1 MANFDY
7 NIVITGD
14 CSNTNSGVINLYLIG
29 GTPPYT
35 VEWISPYY
43 PAVVVDVD
51 EPAVITNLS
60 ATTYVVRVNDSTLDT
75 NNEFYINIP
84 VSNGVCGSIL
94 GVGNTTCDAFNGSVT
109 GTSTSLYSSTNYY
122 LYDNNDIFIQSAITN
137 TSEIIFGNLS
147 ADTYYMIVEDLG
159 GCTGKTQNFI
169 IQESGP
175 FEYGLYVVPNSSC
188 GGIPIGK
195 IVVTGQTGVSPYT
208 YLWSNGLTGST
219 VTGLTA
225 GNYSVEVT
233 DSNGCVVSQSGTI
246 VDISPIGLGLFTST
260 APTCFQSNGSI
271 SMTITGGTAPYY
283 YSASTGQVEV
293 SYSKTFTISGLP
305 SGQYGFSVTDAGF
318 CQLLEVT
325 SLTSVNGISS
335 VSVSS
340 INSTCSSVNGEI
352 SISVVGGATP
362 YTYTLVS
369 PGGNTT
375 NVSNSQTTQLF
386 SNLSTGTYM
395 VAVSDSTGCAYTEE
409 KTIIAN
415 NKYTISTG
423 VTGTT
428 CNQNNGVIEIFTT
441 TGATLP
447 LDYSIDGIQNIIDTN
462 LSAVT
467 FNNLTTGTHVV
478 TVNDADGCVQTTNVY
493 VPASQPLDFSL
504 YSSSCGTGN
513 EGTISAFIASGTP
526 PFTYNWSSNVPNNP
540 QTLQVSG
547 LTGGTYTV
555 RVVDK
560 NGCSLS
566 RSTTITCDANYVSYQ
581 TYVMGAE
588 SFNVS
593 SPTKYGLLQ
602 MMNEG
607 FNDLTSGDTGC
618 QLVSAIFNVKVSILP
633 AGITSSQAFF
643 TSTSLNTAPSD
654 NLYYNTVKSL
664 LLGIPG
670 VGVVDIDSLNN
681 QITIQTSKNN
691 TSLNGQEVVVDLII
705 VYDTTCLA

>member
-1 MANFDY
+1 MADFNY
-7 NIVITGD
+7 NLVITGD
-14 CSNTNSGVINLYLIG
+14 CSNTNSGVINLYLTG

-35 VEWISPYY
+35 VEWISPSYA
-43 PAVVVDVD
+43 PQ
-51 EPAVITNLS
+51 VITNDPAILTGLS
-60 ATTYVVRVNDSTLDT
+60 GGTYVTRVNDTTVPT
-75 NNEFYINIP
+75 NLEFYINIP
-84 VSNGVCGSIL
+84 VSDGVCGSIL

-122 LYDNNDIFIQSAITN
+122 LYDNNDIFVQSAITN
-137 TSEIIFGNLS
+137 TSQVVFGSLS
-147 ADTYYMIVEDLG
+147 ADTYYMIVQDLG

-169 IQESGP
+169 IQDSEP
-175 FEYGLYVVPNSSC
+175 FDFGLYVVPNSSC

-195 IVVTGQTGVSPYT
+195 IVITGQTGVSPYS
-208 YLWSNGLTGST
+208 YLWSNGQTGST
-219 VTGLTA
+219 VTGLTS

-233 DSNGCVVSQSGTI
+233 DSNGCVASQSGTI
-246 VDISPIGLGLFTST
+246 VDVSQVGLGLFTST
-260 APTCFQSNGSI
+260 APTCFQANGSV
-271 SMTITGGTAPYY
+271 SLTITGGTAPYY

-293 SYSKTFTISGLP
+293 SYSKTFTLSGLS
-305 SGQYGFSVTDAGF
+305 SGQYNFLVTDAGF
-318 CQLLEVT
+318 CTLLAGTTLE
-325 SLTSVNGISS
+325 SVNGISS
-335 VSVSS
+335 VSVNTVS
-340 INSTCSSVNGEI
+340 STCSSVNGEI
-352 SISVVGGATP
+352 SISVVGGVTP

-369 PGGNTT
+369 PGGDTT
-375 NVSNSQTTQLF
+375 NVSNSQTTQIF
-386 SNLSTGTYM
+386 GGLSTGTYT
-395 VAVSDSTGCAYTEE
+395 VAVSDSSGCAYVEE
-409 KTIIAN
+409 KTLIAN

-428 CNQNNGVIEIFTT
+428 CNQNNGVIQIFTT

-478 TVNDADGCVQTTNVY
+478 TVNDADGCIQTTNVY

-513 EGTISAFIASGTP
+513 EGAISAFIASGTP
-526 PFTYNWSSNVPNNP
+526 PFTYDWSSNVPGNP

-555 RVVDK
+555 RVIDK

-593 SPTKYGLLQ
+593 TATKYGLLQ

-607 FNDLTSGDTGC
+607 FNDITSGDTGC
-618 QLVSAIFNVKVSILP
+618 RLNSAIFNVKVSINP
-633 AGITSSQAFF
+633 AGITSSQSFF

-654 NLYYNTVKSL
+654 NLYYDTVKSL

-705 VYDTTCLA
+705 VYDTTCLV

>member
-1 MANFDY
+1 MANFNY
-7 NIVITGD
+7 NLVITGD
-14 CSNTNSGVINLYLIG
+14 CSNTNSGVINLYLTG

-43 PAVVVDVD
+43 APQVVTTGPAVL
-51 EPAVITNLS
+51 TNLS
-60 ATTYVVRVNDSTLDT
+60 AGTYVARVNDTTVPT
-75 NNEFYINIP
+75 NSEFYINIP
-84 VSNGVCGSIL
+84 VSDGVCGSIL
-94 GVGNTTCDAFNGSVT
+94 GVKNTTCDTFNGSVT

-122 LYDNNDIFIQSAITN
+122 VYDVYDNFIQSAVTN
-137 TSEIIFGNLS
+137 TSQVVFGGLS
-147 ADTYYMIVEDLG
+147 ADTYYMIVQDLG

-169 IQESGP
+169 IEDSLP
-175 FEYGLYVVPNSSC
+175 FDFGLYVVPNSSC

-208 YLWSNGLTGST
+208 YLWSDGQTGST
-219 VTGLTA
+219 ITGLTS
-225 GNYSVEVT
+225 GNYSVAVT
-233 DSNGCVVSQSGTI
+233 DNNGCVASQSGE
-246 VDISPIGLGLFTST
+246 VVNISPIGLGIFTST

-293 SYSKTFTISGLP
+293 SYSKTFTLSGLS

-335 VSVSS
+335 VSVSAT
-340 INSTCSSVNGEI
+340 NSTCSSVNGEI

-375 NVSNSQTTQLF
+375 NVSNSQTTQIF
-386 SNLSTGTYM
+386 GGLSTGTYM

-415 NKYTISTG
+415 NKYTISTQ
-423 VTGTT
+423 VSGTT
-428 CNQNNGVIEIFTT
+428 CNQSNGVIQIFTT

-447 LDYSIDGIQNIIDTN
+447 LDYSIDGIHNIIDTN

-467 FNNLTTGTHVV
+467 FNNISAGTHVV

-493 VPASQPLDFSL
+493 VSSSQSLDFSL

-526 PFTYNWSSNVPNNP
+526 PFTYNWSSNVPDNP

-581 TYVMGAE
+581 TYVMGSE

-593 SPTKYGLLQ
+593 TPTKYGLLQ

-618 QLVSAIFNVKVSILP
+618 QLVSAIFNVKVSVIP
-633 AGITSSQAFF
+633 AGITSSQSFF

-654 NLYYNTVKSL
+654 NLYYDTVKSV

-670 VGVVDIDSLNN
+670 VGTVDIDSLNN